1 MELEDK
7 TAHSVLKL
15 IDALE
20 DLEDVQRVYSNA
32 DFSDSNIESYE
43 G

>member
-1 MELEDK
+1 MRLLE
-7 TAHSVLKL
+7 
-15 IDALE
+15 ALE

-32 DFSDSNIESYE
+32 DFSDSAIASYA